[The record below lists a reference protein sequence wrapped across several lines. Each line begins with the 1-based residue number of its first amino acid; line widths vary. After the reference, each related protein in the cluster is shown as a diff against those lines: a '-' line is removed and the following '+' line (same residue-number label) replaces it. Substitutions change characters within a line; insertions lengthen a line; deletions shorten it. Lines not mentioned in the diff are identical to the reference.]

1 MASPQNPARNT
12 RQLAMVWQ
20 AIKDDKSH
28 PTADQVYEKVR
39 RKLPNISLGT
49 VYRNLQKLVA
59 LKKLQV
65 LMLGRSQHFDPLV
78 QRHQHFICE
87 VCDRVFDVLV
97 DSHREIRPTKLPE
110 EGFTVTSHQLAFYG
124 TCKGCSPVASSLL

>member
-1 MASPQNPARNT
+1 MVPPPNPARNT

-20 AIKDDKSH
+20 AVKDDKSH
-28 PTADQVYEKVR
+28 PTADQVYERVR

-87 VCDRVFDVLV
+87 VCDRVYDVIV
-97 DSHREIRPTKLPE
+97 EGQREIRPAKLPE
-110 EGFTVTSHQLAFYG
+110 EGFTVTSHHLAFYG
-124 TCKGCSPVASSLL
+124 TCKGCSS